1 MTPRTIPMNLE
12 EEVLEELRT
21 IARNELEYE
30 GPIES
35 SMSLSADLKL
45 DSMTMLVVAV
55 NLENRFRVRLEE
67 QDAGVLDTVG
77 DLIALVQRRLA
88 EQAS

>member
-1 MTPRTIPMNLE
+1 MRPQVTPMNLE

-30 GPIES
+30 GPIDA

-55 NLENRFRVRLEE
+55 SLENRFRVRLEE

-77 DLIALVQRRLA
+77 DLIALVQRRIA
-88 EQAS
+88 EQAP